1 MIRGELYYANLNPYV
16 GSEQGGTRPVLIISN
31 NTGNEHSTT
40 IIVALLTS
48 KMSKAKI
55 PTHVSISKG
64 EGNIAQNSIIMCE
77 QIRTID
83 KKRLIDYIGFLPET
97 IQKKVNAALKI
108 SLEIQGAL
116 YSAFLIFL
124 KNFYI
129 IYM

>member
-16 GSEQGGTRPVLIISN
+16 GSEQGGIRPVLIISN

-55 PTHVSISKG
+55 PTHVSVSKG

-83 KKRLIDYIGFLPET
+83 KKRVLDYIGLLPEF
-97 IQKKVNAALKI
+97 IQKKVDRAIKI
-108 SLEIQGAL
+108 SLQI
-116 YSAFLIFL
+116 
-124 KNFYI
+124 
-129 IYM
+129 

>member
-16 GSEQGGTRPVLIISN
+16 GSEQGGIRPVLIISN

-83 KKRLIDYIGFLPET
+83 KKRLIDYIGLLPET
-97 IQKKVNAALKI
+97 IQKKVDRAIKI
-108 SLEIQGAL
+108 SLQI
-116 YSAFLIFL
+116 
-124 KNFYI
+124 
-129 IYM
+129 

>member
-83 KKRLIDYIGFLPET
+83 KMRLSKYIGIIPEN

-108 SLEIQGAL
+108 SLEI
-116 YSAFLIFL
+116 
-124 KNFYI
+124 
-129 IYM
+129 